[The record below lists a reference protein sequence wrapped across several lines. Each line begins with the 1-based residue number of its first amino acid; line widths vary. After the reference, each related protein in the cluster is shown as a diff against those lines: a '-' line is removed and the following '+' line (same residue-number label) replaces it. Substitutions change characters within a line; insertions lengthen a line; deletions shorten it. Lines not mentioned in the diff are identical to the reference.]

1 MIVLDCDYHGYFLI
15 MKKHKLMYR
24 IVFILIFTLIV
35 SCQKSK
41 EQTTTEINPISNVI
55 IEQEQYSSFKVTTE
69 MVLVKGGSY
78 VPLYGK
84 NQEQVIVNDL
94 FMDIYPVTNEEFLDF
109 IKKNEKWQK
118 SKVKKIFADGNYLV
132 KWKNDTLLSTN
143 SKPNSPVTNVSWYAA
158 NAYCD
163 CQGKRLATVDEWEY
177 VAMANE
183 TKADAR
189 EIESYN
195 QNILDWYEKPKTYQ
209 NEVGHTF
216 KNYYGIYDLHGLV
229 WEWTS
234 DFNSILITGESRSD
248 SAENNNL
255 FCGSGSLNATDLMN
269 YAAFM
274 RYAFR
279 GSIKANY
286 SIQNLGFRCVKDIEK

>member
-1 MIVLDCDYHGYFLI
+1 

-24 IVFILIFTLIV
+24 MVFILIFTLIV

-55 IEQEQYSSFKVTTE
+55 IEQEPDSSFKVTTE
-69 MVLVKGGSY
+69 MALVKGGSY

-84 NQEQVIVNDL
+84 DKEQVVVNDL
-94 FMDIYPVTNEEFLDF
+94 YMDVYPVTNEEFLDF
-109 IKKNEKWQK
+109 VKKNKKWQK

-209 NEVGHTF
+209 DEIGNTF

-234 DFNSILITGESRSD
+234 DFNSILISGESRSD
-248 SAENNNL
+248 SAENSSL

-279 GSIKANY
+279 GSVKANY
-286 SIQNLGFRCVKDIEK
+286 SVQNLGFRCVKNVEK